1 MAFAADA
8 FLAGAAT
15 DFFYIA
21 AGSFLTARPG
31 LTTNFSSSSLLL
43 LLESSSDSLD
53 SGEESESSLLLLL
66 EDSSFKTRLPL
77 KAGGFANFGT
87 TCLAGASGKIISAIF
102 TGLGGSAAYKEATLN

>member
-1 MAFAADA
+1 MAFTVDA

-21 AGSFLTARPG
+21 AGSFLAARPG
-31 LTTNFSSSSLLL
+31 LTTYFSSSSLL

-66 EDSSFKTRLPL
+66 EDSTCKTRRPL
-77 KAGGFANFGT
+77 KAGIFAYFGS
-87 TCLAGASGKIISAIF
+87 TCLAGAGAKIISGRGA
-102 TGLGGSAAYKEATLN
+102 GLGGSAAYKEATLN

>member
-1 MAFAADA
+1 MAFTADA

-31 LTTNFSSSSLLL
+31 LITNFSSSSLL

-66 EDSSFKTRLPL
+66 EDSSFKTRRPL

-87 TCLAGASGKIISAIF
+87 TCLAGAGGKIISAIF
-102 TGLGGSAAYKEATLN
+102 AGLGGSAAYKEATLN

>member
-1 MAFAADA
+1 MAFTADA

-21 AGSFLTARPG
+21 AGSFLAARPG
-31 LTTNFSSSSLLL
+31 LTTYFSSSSL

-66 EDSSFKTRLPL
+66 EDSTCKTRRPL
-77 KAGGFANFGT
+77 KAGSFAYFGT
-87 TCLAGASGKIISAIF
+87 NGLAGAGAKIISGRG